1 VVMEPGIGSP
11 DSSPTPIAGI
21 RGSCRLLVADDRP
34 ENRTILRDMLS
45 PMGFEIIEAAN
56 GREAVAL
63 ARERMPDLILMDLL
77 MPEMNGIEA
86 VQLLKRDPV
95 MAGIPVVA
103 VSASVYD
110 QTQAESLC
118 AGCVGF
124 LSKPVN
130 LDALITILRK
140 RLDPAW
146 DKTDSSMLLPPPPD
160 PIAPSPLPPAFYH
173 LREAARIG
181 DVQEVLRETGKLRDR
196 FPEHR
201 VFISRI
207 HELAAGF
214 EILALQR
221 LLDQ

>member
-1 VVMEPGIGSP
+1 M
-11 DSSPTPIAGI
+11 
-21 RGSCRLLVADDRP
+21 ADDRS

-56 GREAVAL
+56 GREAVAI

-86 VQLLKRDPV
+86 VQILKRDPV
-95 MAGIPVVA
+95 TAGIPVVA

-110 QTQAESLC
+110 QTQAESIC

-124 LSKPVN
+124 LSKPVD
-130 LDALITILRK
+130 LDALISILRD
-140 RLDPAW
+140 RLDLDWKEDGTVSDSTTPA
-146 DKTDSSMLLPPPPD
+146 D
-160 PIAPSPLPPAFYH
+160 PIAPSPLPQAFHH

-221 LLDQ
+221 LLDH